1 MRIQLAGDVH
11 APALAREFVRRQL
24 HDVLARGQ
32 RPVCDDVELIV
43 SELVTNS
50 VRAGATVID
59 LMLEVLSEAV
69 EVQVTDDAAGWP
81 TPRSAGPDGLDG
93 RGLEI
98 VDRLADHWHTVASPP
113 GKRVVV
119 TRGHQLA

>member
-1 MRIQLAGDVH
+1 MRIKLTADVH
-11 APALAREFVRRQL
+11 APAVARDFVRRQL
-24 HDVLARGQ
+24 HDVLGRQ

>member
-1 MRIQLAGDVH
+1 MRIKLTADVH
-11 APALAREFVRRQL
+11 APAVARDFVRRQL
-24 HDVLARGQ
+24 HDVLARQ